1 MKPKVY
7 IETSTISY
15 LIARPSRD
23 LVIAANQQVT
33 REWWNMQR
41 AHFDLYISQVVI
53 DEANAGDQEA
63 ALQRLEALQGIP
75 LLELKIEALD
85 LAKEF
90 IRPKAL
96 PPKAA
101 QDALHIAIAAV
112 YGLDY
117 LLTWNCKH
125 IANAVIQK
133 TVSKIVADHGYEF
146 PIICTPHELLGA

>member
-33 REWWNMQR
+33 REWWNMRR
-41 AHFDLYISQVVI
+41 ALFDLYISQVVI

-63 ALQRLEALQGIP
+63 AQQRLEAMQGIL
-75 LLELKIEALD
+75 LLELKTEALD
-85 LAKEF
+85 LASEF
-90 IRPKAL
+90 IRSKAL
-96 PPKAA
+96 PKKAS

-133 TVSKIVADHGYEF
+133 SIARIVAEQGYEL
-146 PIICTPHELLGA
+146 PTICTPHELLGE

>member
-33 REWWNMQR
+33 REWWDTR
-41 AHFDLYISQVVI
+41 RSLFDLYISQVVI
-53 DEANAGDQEA
+53 DEANAGDPEA
-63 ALQRLEALQGIP
+63 ARQRLEALQGIP
-75 LLELKIEALD
+75 LLELKTEALD
-85 LAKEF
+85 LASEF

-96 PPKAA
+96 PKKAS

-133 TVSKIVADHGYEF
+133 TILRIVAEQGYEL
-146 PIICTPHELLGA
+146 PIICTPYELLGE